1 MTTQKPK
8 GTRLASALAC
18 CIVCASGAA
27 GAAEKVATPNT
38 PDLPAPD
45 TARITQI
52 YRDAR
57 TIDDIVRATDFVK
70 GEVSKAGA
78 MRSYLSK
85 LHNAIALSCDA
96 AGQLHTPL
104 IESMTAKTA
113 ALGVSLADIDARMV
127 NSLAQQKKAT
137 AALQG
142 SYRSAQQVKTYEGRY
157 AEFKIASV
165 NAQEIAKSVDRLS
178 SNIKSVAASCRP
190 STIPPLFEAKAD
202 VRASDDPRQPTPPPQ
217 QPQAAQRATVPTP
230 PPPAPSSAQVQ
241 QVQNVA
247 PRPKRNYGYQP
258 YYGYDFRYR

>member
-8 GTRLASALAC
+8 GRRLASALAC
-18 CIVCASGAA
+18 CIFCVSAAA

-57 TIDDIVRATDFVK
+57 TIDDIVRANDFVK

-78 MRSYLSK
+78 MRGYLSK

-104 IESMTAKTA
+104 IESIAAKTG

-127 NSLAQQKKAT
+127 NSLAQQKKA
-137 AALQG
+137 AAAVQG
-142 SYRSAQQVKTYEGRY
+142 SYRSAQDAKTYEGRY

-178 SNIKSVAASCRP
+178 ANIKSVAASCRP
-190 STIPPLFEAKAD
+190 STIPPLFETKAD
-202 VRASDDPRQPTPPPQ
+202 VRASEDPRQPPQQ
-217 QPQAAQRATVPTP
+217 QPQTAQRATVPTP
-230 PPPAPSSAQVQ
+230 LPPPAPSAAQSQ
-241 QVQNVA
+241 QVQNAA
-247 PRPKRNYGYQP
+247 PRQRRKDGYQL